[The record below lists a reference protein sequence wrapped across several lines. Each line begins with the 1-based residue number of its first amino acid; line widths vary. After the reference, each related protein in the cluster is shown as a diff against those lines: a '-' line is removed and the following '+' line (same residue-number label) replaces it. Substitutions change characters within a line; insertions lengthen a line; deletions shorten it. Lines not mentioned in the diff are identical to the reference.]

1 MPKLILSMDGLVLK
15 EIELVK
21 ERTSIGRKSDNDI
34 QIDNLAI
41 SGHHAVI
48 TCILDDAFLEDQNST
63 NGTFVNAQPIMKHV
77 LRNNDVITLGKYR
90 LKFIVEP
97 ARSDLPHTELVDSAA
112 LKPFTLSETASTFGG
127 PATEMSPTQMFEGE
141 GAEPVASAPVR
152 RGVLQVLNGSNRGRA
167 LELKKATTTLGKPGR
182 QVAVIARRPEGYFIV
197 HVEGEHFPQVNGQ
210 RLDTRP
216 RLLAE
221 NDIIDIAG
229 IRMAFSLSSTGGDP
243 A

>member
-90 LKFIVEP
+90 LKFIVDP
-97 ARSDLPHTELVDSAA
+97 ARSSTQPSDFVDTAA
-112 LKPFTLSETASTFGG
+112 LKPFALSEAGSTFGA
-127 PATEMSPTQMFEGE
+127 PETEISPTQMFDGE
-141 GAEPVASAPVR
+141 GPEPAARAPLR
-152 RGVLQVLNGSNRGRA
+152 RGVLRVLNGSNQGRE

-182 QVAVIARRPEGYFIV
+182 QVAVIARRPEGYFIL

-210 RLDTRP
+210 MLETRP

-221 NDIIDIAG
+221 HDIIDIAG
-229 IRMAFSLSSTGGDP
+229 VRMAFSLRGGGGD
-243 A
+243 AA